1 MIDPQDALNELR
13 NGTLAR
19 RVSSLASTPPSD
31 PIVAA
36 VCADLAARSAVGQ
49 RKYGCTL
56 ARDDLTPEQW
66 ARHAYE
72 EALDQAL
79 YLRRLMDA
87 LREPT
92 GLEERGA

>member
-1 MIDPQDALNELR
+1 M
-13 NGTLAR
+13 T
-19 RVSSLASTPPSD
+19 D

-56 ARDDLTPEQW
+56 ARADLTREQW
-66 ARHAYE
+66 TRHAYE
-72 EALDQAL
+72 EALDLAC
-79 YLRRLMDA
+79 YLRRLLDEM
-87 LREPT
+87 REPT